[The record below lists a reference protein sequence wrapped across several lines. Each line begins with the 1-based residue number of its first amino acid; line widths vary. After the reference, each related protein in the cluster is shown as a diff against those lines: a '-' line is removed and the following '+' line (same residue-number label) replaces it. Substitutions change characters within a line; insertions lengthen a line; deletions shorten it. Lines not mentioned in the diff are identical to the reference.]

1 MKKKYSLLLALLASL
16 LFIAILTWIIPSGS
30 YSYGTFTKGEIAP
43 LGIGDLLKIPLWTF
57 STIFQFTL
65 IFLVIGGFYG
75 VLNKTSVYSNLVESV
90 SKKFKKKPQVFLI
103 ITVVSL
109 ALLSSVMGGIS
120 YLFLLVPFFVA
131 VLSKLGYGKCSSLLA
146 TVGALFAGVIGS
158 TYSFDINGYINY
170 YLSLNLSVGII
181 YKILLF
187 VFTVGLL
194 ILFIL
199 KLSKK
204 DEEAKEIPLYEEAKK
219 TDNSYVPLVITVIIG
234 LVICLVGAFSWSDMY
249 GLSFFKDSYTAI
261 TEATVGG
268 YPLFKNILGSVSVIG
283 NW

>member
-187 VFTVGLL
+187 VFTVGL
-194 ILFIL
+194 
-199 KLSKK
+199 
-204 DEEAKEIPLYEEAKK
+204 
-219 TDNSYVPLVITVIIG
+219 
-234 LVICLVGAFSWSDMY
+234 
-249 GLSFFKDSYTAI
+249 
-261 TEATVGG
+261 
-268 YPLFKNILGSVSVIG
+268 
-283 NW
+283 

>member
-120 YLFLLVPFFVA
+120 YLFLLVPFFVFSITTLFYDTKIS
-131 VLSKLGYGKCSSLLA
+131 VVFRIFGKQSTNIWLSHTFWCYYFWQPIVFFPYFSTA
-146 TVGALFAGVIGS
+146 IYIWFAI
-158 TYSFDINGYINY
+158 
-170 YLSLNLSVGII
+170 LSLITSFAIN
-181 YKILLF
+181 
-187 VFTVGLL
+187 L
-194 ILFIL
+194 ILIPINNLFFS
-199 KLSKK
+199 KEHRLSYKG
-204 DEEAKEIPLYEEAKK
+204 Y
-219 TDNSYVPLVITVIIG
+219 
-234 LVICLVGAFSWSDMY
+234 
-249 GLSFFKDSYTAI
+249 FKM
-261 TEATVGG
+261 E
-268 YPLFKNILGSVSVIG
+268 
-283 NW
+283 